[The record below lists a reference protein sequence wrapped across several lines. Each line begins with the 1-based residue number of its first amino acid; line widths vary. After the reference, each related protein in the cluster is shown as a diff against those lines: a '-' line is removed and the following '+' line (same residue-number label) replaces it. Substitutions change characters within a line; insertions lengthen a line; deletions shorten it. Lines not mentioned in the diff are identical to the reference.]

1 MTLFLYRRG
10 DGNDGNFPRLLVDIA
25 ERDSIYAALPAL
37 VANDYIAGSL
47 TRRHIIRN
55 FELEHCGDRE
65 FGLQGCVLDGPN
77 GETAYGAAW
86 LTAELQPVS
95 AEDADHMTER
105 HGTPYALRDVL
116 DNAALRLFRKLNREE
131 D

>member
-10 DGNDGNFPRLLVDIA
+10 DGNDGNFPRYLVDIA
-25 ERDSIYAALPAL
+25 DCDSIYAALPAL
-37 VANDYIAGSL
+37 VANDYRASSL
-47 TRRHIIRN
+47 ARLHVVLN

-65 FGLQGCVLDGPN
+65 SGLHGWVHDGPN

-95 AEDADHMTER
+95 ADDVDYMTER
-105 HGTPYALRDVL
+105 HGTPYALRDAL
-116 DNAALRLFRKLNREE
+116 DNAALRLFRKLNREGE
-131 D
+131 